1 LKEHQDAMADITAD
15 AVAII
20 AKKLPPDKRNLQMS
34 DRLDEIGIDSLMGVE
49 LMFDLEEKFD
59 IQIPFNAN
67 DAKLEFETVGE
78 VVEAIKKITGKS

>member
-1 LKEHQDAMADITAD
+1 MADITAD
-15 AVAII
+15 VVAII

-34 DRLDEIGIDSLMGVE
+34 DRLDEIGIDSLMSVE

>member
-1 LKEHQDAMADITAD
+1 MTDITAD
-15 AVAII
+15 VVAII
-20 AKKLPPDKRNLQMS
+20 AKKLPPDKRNLQMT

>member
-1 LKEHQDAMADITAD
+1 MADITAD
-15 AVAII
+15 VVAII
-20 AKKLPPDKRNLQMS
+20 AKKLPPDRRNLQMT

-78 VVEAIKKITGKS
+78 VVEAIKKITGRA

>member
-1 LKEHQDAMADITAD
+1 MADITAD
-15 AVAII
+15 VVAII
-20 AKKLPPDKRNLQMS
+20 AKKLPPDKRNLQMT

-67 DAKLEFETVGE
+67 DAKLEYETVGE
-78 VVEAIKKITGKS
+78 VVEAIKKITGNS

>member
-1 LKEHQDAMADITAD
+1 MADITAD
-15 AVAII
+15 VVAII
-20 AKKLPPDKRNLQMS
+20 SKKLPPEKRNLKMT

-49 LMFDLEEKFD
+49 MIFDLEERFD

-78 VVEAIKKITGKS
+78 VVEAIKKITGNS